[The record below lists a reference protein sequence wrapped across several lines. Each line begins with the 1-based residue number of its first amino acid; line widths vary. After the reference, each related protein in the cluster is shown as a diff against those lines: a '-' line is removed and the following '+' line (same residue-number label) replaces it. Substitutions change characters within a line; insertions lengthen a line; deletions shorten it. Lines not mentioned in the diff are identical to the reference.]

1 MKPEHFDDPVA
12 AYNRL
17 AAHYPDLCRRREPYL
32 RSVEREVASRIPQ
45 GSRSLLDLGAG
56 DGSRALRTAAQ
67 LGIERVVLVEPSEEM
82 AKQGVGSGEIW
93 PIRAEDL
100 DQECLNVGTAAPGC
114 PVEQCSTNSVQYA
127 GNRSPGLPLE
137 VGGSPRSK
145 VEKFNTITCLWNVLG
160 HVSAGKRVAVLSSV
174 ASLLT
179 QNGKFFLDVNH
190 RYNVR
195 SYGIL
200 ATGARWIRD
209 IFFRNESNGDVRA
222 IWNLNE
228 STISTRGHV
237 FTHDEI
243 IRLSRAAGLELQ
255 ERIVIDYGNGR
266 VRRFAFQGNL
276 LYIFRRSSRI
286 DSPSAPHTSRI

>member
-1 MKPEHFDDPVA
+1 VKTEHFEDPVA

-32 RSVEREVASRIPQ
+32 RSVEPEVASRIPQ

-56 DGSRALRTAAQ
+56 DGSRALRIAGE

-82 AKQGVGSGEIW
+82 AGNSADHAEVW

-100 DQECLNVGTAAPGC
+100 AQECLNVGTAAPGR
-114 PVEQCSTNSVQYA
+114 PVEQCSTNSIQYA
-127 GNRSPGLPLE
+127 RNRSPGLPLE
-137 VGGSPRSK
+137 VGGSPCSK
-145 VEKFNTITCLWNVLG
+145 AEKFDVITCLWNVLG
-160 HVSAGKRVAVLSSV
+160 HVSADKRVAVLSSV
-174 ASLLT
+174 ASLLA

-190 RYNVR
+190 RYNMR

-200 ATGARWIRD
+200 ATSVRWLHDLFSR
-209 IFFRNESNGDVRA
+209 RESNGEVCA
-222 IWNLNE
+222 KWQLND

-237 FTHDEI
+237 FTHNEI
-243 IRLSRAAGLELQ
+243 MRLARAAGLEWQ
-255 ERIVIDYGNGR
+255 ERIVIDYENGS

-276 LYIFRRSSRI
+276 LYIFRRNSRI
-286 DSPSAPHTSRI
+286 DSSSAPQTS

>member
-1 MKPEHFDDPVA
+1 VKPEHFDDPVA

-17 AAHYPDLCRRREPYL
+17 AAHYSDLCRRREPYL

-100 DQECLNVGTAAPGC
+100 AQESLNVGTTAPGC
-114 PVEQCSTNSVQYA
+114 PLEQSSTNAGQYA
-127 GNRSPGLPLE
+127 GNRSPRLPLE

-145 VEKFNTITCLWNVLG
+145 VEKFDIITCLWNVLG
-160 HVSAGKRVAVLSSV
+160 HVSADKRVAVLSSV
-174 ASLLT
+174 ASLLA

-200 ATGARWIRD
+200 ATSARWLHDLFSR
-209 IFFRNESNGDVRA
+209 RESNGEVCA
-222 IWNLNE
+222 KWNLNG

-237 FTHDEI
+237 FTPDEI
-243 IRLSRAAGLELQ
+243 MHLARAAGLELQ
-255 ERIVIDYGNGR
+255 ERVVIDYGNGS
-266 VRRFAFQGNL
+266 VRRFGFQGNL
-276 LYIFRRSSRI
+276 LYIFRRSSRT
-286 DSPSAPHTSRI
+286 DSSSAPHTS

>member
-1 MKPEHFDDPVA
+1 VETEHFEDPVA

-56 DGSRALRTAAQ
+56 DGSRALHIAAQ

-82 AKQGVGSGEIW
+82 AGKRADHAEVW

-100 DQECLNVGTAAPGC
+100 AQECLNVGTAAPGC
-114 PVEQCSTNSVQYA
+114 HHRTAERFDV
-127 GNRSPGLPLE
+127 
-137 VGGSPRSK
+137 
-145 VEKFNTITCLWNVLG
+145 ITCLWNVLG
-160 HVSAGKRVAVLSSV
+160 HVSAEKRVAVMSSV
-174 ASLLT
+174 ASLLA

-200 ATGARWIRD
+200 ATSARWLHDLFSR
-209 IFFRNESNGDVRA
+209 RESNGEVCA
-222 IWNLNE
+222 KWNLNG

-237 FTHDEI
+237 FIPDEI
-243 IRLSRAAGLELQ
+243 MRLARAAGLELK
-255 ERIVIDYGNGR
+255 ERVVIDYDDGR
-266 VRRFAFQGNL
+266 VRRFAFRGNL
-276 LYIFRRSSRI
+276 LYIFRRNSRI
-286 DSPSAPHTSRI
+286 DSSSAPQTS